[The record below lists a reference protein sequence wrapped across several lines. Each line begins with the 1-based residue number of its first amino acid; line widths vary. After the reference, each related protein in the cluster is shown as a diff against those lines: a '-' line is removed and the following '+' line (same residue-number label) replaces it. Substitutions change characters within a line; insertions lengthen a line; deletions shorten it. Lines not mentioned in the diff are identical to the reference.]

1 MEKISIINEV
11 TVMQTAAQLMKKKRV
26 FKAEIDRIMSGDQSD
41 AIWKE
46 STEKLQSIMDRYG
59 KLPPGVQ
66 SHTDRIFLAAA
77 IYLTVKK
84 NCGVET
90 AYRIIEDGAINGC
103 AVIQPKLAK
112 IMKLPGM
119 PSLFVK
125 LWDPMTKKK
134 FGPACGF
141 RNKFYPKKKGEYKMD
156 ILECPYN
163 RYFTELGC
171 PELTKVFCD
180 NDERMYG
187 NLAGIKFERQGTI
200 GKGADHCDFYV
211 RNV

>member
-1 MEKISIINEV
+1 
-11 TVMQTAAQLMKKKRV
+11 MKKMLKR
-26 FKAEIDRIMSGDQSD
+26 
-41 AIWKE
+41 
-46 STEKLQSIMDRYG
+46 SIC
-59 KLPPGVQ
+59 L
-66 SHTDRIFLAAA
+66 LAV
-77 IYLTVKK
+77 L
-84 NCGVET
+84 C
-90 AYRIIEDGAINGC
+90 IIAG
-103 AVIQPKLAK
+103 
-112 IMKLPGM
+112 
-119 PSLFVK
+119 
-125 LWDPMTKKK
+125 
-134 FGPACGF
+134 FGPMKAQA
-141 RNKFYPKKKGEYKMD
+141 YEKKGEYKMD

>member
-1 MEKISIINEV
+1 
-11 TVMQTAAQLMKKKRV
+11 MQTAEQLMKKKGV
-26 FKAEIDRIMSGDQSD
+26 FKTEMDRIMSRDQSSI
-41 AIWKE
+41 IWNE
-46 STEKLQSIMDRYG
+46 STKRLQAIMDHYG
-59 KLPPGVQ
+59 KLPSGIQ
-66 SHTDRIFLAAA
+66 SHTNSIFPAAA
-77 IYLTVKK
+77 IYLTVKEK
-84 NCGVET
+84 YGSET

-125 LWDPMTKKK
+125 IWDPMTKKK
-134 FGPACGF
+134 FGSSCGF

-163 RYFTELGC
+163 RYLTELGC
-171 PELTKVFCD
+171 PELTKIYCD
-180 NDERMYG
+180 NDERIYG
-187 NLAGIKFERQGTI
+187 NIPGILFERQGTI

-211 RNV
+211 RKV